1 MVGRNRNKPQRC
13 GGAERSIPCHLV
25 RLCAS
30 AIRLLVVVPV
40 LVCLPSFQATAQSG
54 PTQDE
59 VLRIAFPPPATIERR
74 TGFLTEADLD
84 RARMLAGPDVE
95 VSQGVVTYY
104 IARAGGETIGV
115 AYFDGHRVRSM
126 HEVAMVVVGADNRVR
141 QVEVLRFEEPP
152 EYRAS
157 GPWLRQL
164 EGKQLDSSLSLKAGV
179 VNLTGAT
186 LTSRALVRATRR
198 VLAIHQVID
207 PFGSER

>member
-1 MVGRNRNKPQRC
+1 MV
-13 GGAERSIPCHLV
+13 
-25 RLCAS
+25 
-30 AIRLLVVVPV
+30 RLLVVFPILIGLPV
-40 LVCLPSFQATAQSG
+40 LQATAQAG
-54 PTQDE
+54 PTQAE
-59 VLRIAFPPPATIERR
+59 ALRLAFPAPAVIERR
-74 TGFLTEADLD
+74 TAFLTAADLD
-84 RARMLAGPDVE
+84 RARLLAGPDVE

-104 IARAGGETIGV
+104 IARAGGDPIGV
-115 AYFDGHRVRSM
+115 AYFDAHRVRSM
-126 HEVAMVVVGADNRVR
+126 QEVAMVVLGGDNRVR

-164 EGKQLDSSLSLKAGV
+164 EGKKLDSSLSLKAGV

-207 PFGSER
+207 PFGSGR